1 MNTNKL
7 RDWWTAEVKWLSIMM
22 GERVER
28 RTVVKLCCLW
38 ALLALLFVPALRGEA
53 FTGWWV
59 AALIAIGMLAYSAAI
74 DLVETETERPDKE
87 D

>member
-1 MNTNKL
+1 MNTKKL
-7 RDWWTAEVKWLSIMM
+7 HDWWTAEVKWLSIMM

-38 ALLALLFVPALRGEA
+38 ALCALLIVLGALGHGDWDA
-53 FTGWWV
+53 VKTVAVLATG
-59 AALIAIGMLAYSAAI
+59 ALAYSAAI
-74 DLVETETERPDKE
+74 DLVETERE

>member
-1 MNTNKL
+1 MNTKKL
-7 RDWWTAEVKWLSIMM
+7 HDWWTAEAKWLSIMM

-38 ALLALLFVPALRGEA
+38 VQLALLFVPSLREG
-53 FTGWWV
+53 TINGWWV
-59 AALIAIGMLAYSAAI
+59 TALIAMGMLAYSAAV
-74 DLVETETERPDKE
+74 DLTETERHDKE

>member
-1 MNTNKL
+1 MNAKKL
-7 RDWWTAEVKWLSIMM
+7 HDWWTAEVKWLSIMM

-38 ALLALLFVPALRGEA
+38 VLLALLFVPSLRGETL
-53 FTGWWV
+53 TGWWV
-59 AALIAIGMLAYSAAI
+59 AALIAIGMLAYSAAV
-74 DLVETETERPDKE
+74 DLTETERPSKD